1 MKYFLVVHLLTQAT
15 VYICLTSLIN
25 SLSLMKKKSV
35 RNQRDSTLAGGGCDC
50 GSRSFPSSSLVFCAL
65 VESAEQSA
73 WMYLNFALGIRQ
85 WYTHVGSFPP
95 KTAHKVLYPGYQFVS
110 WSKFSEKDTYE
121 KIQQGFFWGSLFNS
135 VKIQYKTHD
144 CMQKAYELFRKLV
157 FSGTN
162 LFDQNILNPMLL
174 EQPFILWRI
183 LLFLFFLFYY
193 FSYQFLVFSHY
204 LWLKDEFNYSSVTH
218 CLCK

>member
-1 MKYFLVVHLLTQAT
+1 ME
-15 VYICLTSLIN
+15 N
-25 SLSLMKKKSV
+25 LSYEVFSSSSSPHSSYGLYLFDFFEKQLELNEKKSV

-85 WYTHVGSFPP
+85 WYRHLESFPP

-121 KIQQGFFWGSLFNS
+121 KIQ
-135 VKIQYKTHD
+135 
-144 CMQKAYELFRKLV
+144 
-157 FSGTN
+157 
-162 LFDQNILNPMLL
+162 
-174 EQPFILWRI
+174 
-183 LLFLFFLFYY
+183 
-193 FSYQFLVFSHY
+193 
-204 LWLKDEFNYSSVTH
+204 
-218 CLCK
+218 